1 MTDEVLTCA
10 RPECDE
16 TFIKKTHNQKYHDD
30 ECCRIETNRKIM
42 EKYHERQAI
51 KKGKTRHCKGC
62 NTKLS
67 RYNEDTYCGACQVQ
81 DRYERRDNLSDILES
96 IVF

>member
-1 MTDEVLTCA
+1 MTDEILTCA

-16 TFIKKTHNQKYHDD
+16 TFVKSTHNQKYHNA

-42 EKYHERQAI
+42 EKYHEKQAI
-51 KKGKTRHCKGC
+51 KKGLARKCKGC
-62 NTKLS
+62 GTKLS
-67 RYNEDTYCGACQVQ
+67 RYNEDSKCGACQTKG
-81 DRYERRDNLSDILES
+81 RYERRDGLSEILET